1 MGTRGPIPK
10 RESERRRRNKPDTET
25 TKIEMTELVE
35 APDVDST
42 WHELAKDWYKSLSE
56 SGQSNFFEPSDWAAA
71 RILAHDLTRHLEN
84 RRPSSQWLAALW
96 GAMNDLLTTEGA
108 RRRVRME
115 IKRDEPE
122 PGSGDGASVTRLD
135 DYRAL

>member
-10 RESERRRRNKPDTET
+10 REGERRRRNKPDVDT
-25 TKIEMTELVE
+25 TKITLTELVE
-35 APDVDST
+35 APDVDAT
-42 WHELAKDWYKSLSE
+42 WHELAKDWYKSLSA
-56 SGQSNFFEPSDWAAA
+56 SGQSNYFEPSDWAAA

-84 RRPSSQWLAALW
+84 KRPSSQWLAALW

-115 IKRDEPE
+115 ISRDEP
-122 PGSGDGASVTRLD
+122 GADSGDGASVTRLD